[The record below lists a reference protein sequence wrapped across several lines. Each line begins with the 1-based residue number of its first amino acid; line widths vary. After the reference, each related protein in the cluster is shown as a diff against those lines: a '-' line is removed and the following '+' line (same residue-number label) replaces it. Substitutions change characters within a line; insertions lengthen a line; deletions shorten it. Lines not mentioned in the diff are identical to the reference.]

1 MSLTSKQYH
10 HGDLKA
16 AVLDRAA
23 EIIATD
29 GLEALSLRGIA
40 RDLGVSHGAPNRH
53 LRNKAEL
60 LANLA
65 ANGWHKITTATLE
78 AAEAG
83 AAQHPSARL
92 NAMGRGFLSWAL
104 QNPSLFQTITHPD
117 VWRHADSALRA
128 AQEDFRATIRQA
140 IEAAQGAGRHPDVNR
155 SALLLYTNAVAFGA
169 AMLMANPQ
177 LSPMT
182 DHMDLN
188 SLINT
193 VIDMAVPVDSNGT
206 TGHSS

>member
-53 LRNKAEL
+53 FSNKAEL

-117 VWRHADSALRA
+117 VGRHAD
-128 AQEDFRATIRQA
+128 
-140 IEAAQGAGRHPDVNR
+140 
-155 SALLLYTNAVAFGA
+155 
-169 AMLMANPQ
+169 
-177 LSPMT
+177 
-182 DHMDLN
+182 
-188 SLINT
+188 
-193 VIDMAVPVDSNGT
+193 
-206 TGHSS
+206 